1 MPNLAAGLTGLSGVS
16 GISEAHQL
24 QLLQQASPDYDHGPA
39 MFGAGANANY
49 RRRVCE
55 FHARPSGCYHGDA
68 CKFLHATDAAAAA
81 AATAAYMN
89 GGGVFA
95 GMGSGA
101 GSIGGGGGEFD
112 DFAQQQQLLA
122 AAAEPP
128 VPVARE
134 DKLLFCRIL
143 RQQQLEEF
151 AKRATDK
158 AASGGAASHSAAAS
172 AASVGSEAGK
182 HAVEAW
188 VLNAEHGDRFGR
200 ERLVAASSAR
210 PSSSSSRAGFAGMG
224 SASAAVDHKNVRLA
238 VAADGHVEC
247 KNSDKNAL
255 QIRLSAQA
263 FADEKLYTK

>member
-1 MPNLAAGLTGLSGVS
+1 M
-16 GISEAHQL
+16 
-24 QLLQQASPDYDHGPA
+24 QQASPDYDHGPA

-95 GMGSGA
+95 GMGGGA
-101 GSIGGGGGEFD
+101 GAVGLGGGEFD
-112 DFAQQQQLLA
+112 DFAQQQQQQLLA

-151 AKRATDK
+151 AKRAADK
-158 AASGGAASHSAAAS
+158 AASGGAASHSAAAAAS
-172 AASVGSEAGK
+172 AAAAGSEAGK

-200 ERLVAASSAR
+200 ERLVAATSAR
-210 PSSSSSRAGFAGMG
+210 PSSSSSSRAGFAGMG